1 MPGSSTVAIHADRDV
16 HPSRAVARPIYQT
29 ATFWA
34 EDAEQFAQVAVDR
47 RGHDFYTRYGNPN
60 HAQVAAVVAE
70 LEHTEAAMV
79 TASGMAALTTAVLAL
94 VSAGDHVIGQKST
107 YGGTALVLL
116 NLLPRLGVSATQVDQ
131 TDPEAFEKAL
141 TPRTRLI
148 LVDTLCPP
156 FGQPRRRGIPGRTSG
171 VHVARD
177 AQRGPDRRVRGSVGP
192 GPAGRGHGGHRR
204 PGCRRARRGR
214 RGGRRSGE
222 HLTTRRSRNPL
233 VQRPL
238 ITMPRSRA
246 FMQVDVFSAT
256 PCLGNPVAVVLD
268 GTDVTDQEMQRLARW
283 TNLSE
288 TTFIL
293 PPTAPEADYRLRIF
307 APAGELPFAGH
318 PTLGSARAWL
328 DNGGTPQHPGR
339 IVQECAAGLVSVR
352 HGEGILS
359 FAAPPLVRDGP
370 LREQFVG
377 QIAAAFGINRDRVLA
392 HQWVD
397 NGPGWA
403 VVQLPTA
410 EEVLALEP
418 DLSLIPTAMVG
429 AIGAYPEGSGH
440 AFEMRTFAP
449 RVGVAEDPACGSMN
463 AAVGQW
469 LTATGAAPSTYR
481 VSQGTRMGRA
491 ATIEITADADGTV
504 WAGGAATAYIRGTI
518 TL

>member
-1 MPGSSTVAIHADRDV
+1 M
-16 HPSRAVARPIYQT
+16 
-29 ATFWA
+29 
-34 EDAEQFAQVAVDR
+34 E
-47 RGHDFYTRYGNPN
+47 
-60 HAQVAAVVAE
+60 
-70 LEHTEAAMV
+70 
-79 TASGMAALTTAVLAL
+79 
-94 VSAGDHVIGQKST
+94 
-107 YGGTALVLL
+107 
-116 NLLPRLGVSATQVDQ
+116 
-131 TDPEAFEKAL
+131 
-141 TPRTRLI
+141 
-148 LVDTLCPP
+148 
-156 FGQPRRRGIPGRTSG
+156 
-171 VHVARD
+171 
-177 AQRGPDRRVRGSVGP
+177 
-192 GPAGRGHGGHRR
+192 
-204 PGCRRARRGR
+204 
-214 RGGRRSGE
+214 
-222 HLTTRRSRNPL
+222 
-233 VQRPL
+233 RPL

-246 FMQVDVFSAT
+246 FMQVDVFSTT

-307 APAGELPFAGH
+307 APGGELPFAGH

-328 DNGGTPQHPGR
+328 DNGGTPQRAGR

-370 LREQFVG
+370 LGEQFVG

-429 AIGAYPEGSGH
+429 AIGAYPDGSGH

-463 AAVGQW
+463 ASVGQW

-491 ATIEITADADGTV
+491 GTIEITADADGTV
-504 WAGGAATAYIRGTI
+504 WVGGAATAYIRGTI